1 MNNTSTLN
9 LNSRFLLTNMLKE
22 IKKKKNDDAEKILKT
37 KQVKNE

>member
-9 LNSRFLLTNMLKE
+9 LDSRFLLTNMLKE

>member
-1 MNNTSTLN
+1 MINTSTLN